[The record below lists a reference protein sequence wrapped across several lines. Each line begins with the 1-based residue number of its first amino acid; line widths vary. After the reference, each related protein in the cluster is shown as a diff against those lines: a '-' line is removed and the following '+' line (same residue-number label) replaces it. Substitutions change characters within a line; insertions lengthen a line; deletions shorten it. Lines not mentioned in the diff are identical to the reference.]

1 MILSPVRDE
10 GFVSH
15 PWITPATP
23 ACATA
28 DGKVS
33 ALSLCVGVFSFLK
46 SIFDVE
52 TTTYNTFSLITDH
65 MTFPVVDLIHENLSK
80 TFQESLSD
88 MCV

>member
-23 ACATA
+23 ASATA

-33 ALSLCVGVFSFLK
+33 AMSLCVDVFSFLK
-46 SIFDVE
+46 NIFDVE

-65 MTFPVVDLIHENLSK
+65 MQGSQNF
-80 TFQESLSD
+80 
-88 MCV
+88 